1 MILHFFSLLVISV
14 QWAHCRVVFILQKKG
29 VKQIKAYNQQG
40 VLKVQKRFPLKLK
53 RFLKDKLAVRL
64 LYCLNPLA
72 PASTLWCVCCCV
84 VAVLGVFN
92 HRFQLITTVKFNVDF
107 YLTIFVIRLK
117 PIFISGYNREI
128 CVCFFFSPFSYI
140 IPHWSHRRIS
150 IANYDAI
157 RNV

>member
-1 MILHFFSLLVISV
+1 M
-14 QWAHCRVVFILQKKG
+14 
-29 VKQIKAYNQQG
+29 
-40 VLKVQKRFPLKLK
+40 LKVQKRFPLKLK

-92 HRFQLITTVKFNVDF
+92 HRFHLITTVKFNVDF

-128 CVCFFFSPFSYI
+128 LCLFFFFAFFLHHPSLKSSKDQYCELRCDPKCLVSFRPCGAHVVIYKFQVSYI
-140 IPHWSHRRIS
+140 H
-150 IANYDAI
+150 
-157 RNV
+157 